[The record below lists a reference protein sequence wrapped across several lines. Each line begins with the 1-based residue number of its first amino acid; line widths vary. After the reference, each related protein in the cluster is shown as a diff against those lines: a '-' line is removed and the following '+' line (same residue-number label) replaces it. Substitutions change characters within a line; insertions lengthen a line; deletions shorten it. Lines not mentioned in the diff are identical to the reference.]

1 MSQKVKF
8 SECFK
13 NNLKNLIKIFDKN
26 EKNEKSKKNGRIN
39 NIYPF
44 WVVNFFFVGDF
55 PHKS

>member
-13 NNLKNLIKIFDKN
+13 NNFKNLIKILDKN
-26 EKNEKSKKNGRIN
+26 EKNEKSGKKSSDKSMYIRKNGI
-39 NIYPF
+39 
-44 WVVNFFFVGDF
+44 FFCEDF